1 MSCFTA
7 WWALVPTIHSANL
20 GSFMPREITH
30 HGQILEA
37 ISSSGIISEL
47 VENHKGHFEHELDV
61 ELVVYGRDYAGKR
74 VGPYA
79 RLFIYEP
86 GEVIIHEGQWR
97 GNSFYVLVNGRLDVY
112 EKDENG
118 INQRRN
124 EIESQN
130 SFGEMSLL
138 SGQPSSA
145 TVVVSP
151 QGEAS
156 VLEIQRPALRLL
168 RRFKDFGD
176 KFERD
181 YRRHGLAHTLSEVQ
195 ETCKNSFSPEMLE
208 KFEDAARFI
217 VYAKDHIL
225 FQEGDP
231 IDRLIFINS
240 GWVRRVHDIALSSSR
255 IHGSVSGPLVAD
267 MVTELSHEVGLDF
280 LGAGNWLGL
289 DAVFSKE
296 ETKWSYATTV
306 MARTEVLEIEIS
318 RLRSDPA
325 LVTMI
330 AEQFPQFSEV
340 DDKPPVQ
347 PTDNRS
353 TAAAGKEIATGIV
366 DGTNLL
372 VMDMDLCIRCG
383 NCSLACH
390 KVHGQSRLMR
400 HGIHIA
406 RPVRPNSRSIQ
417 HVLSPSVCLHC
428 QDPECLTGCPTGAIA
443 RRSEGQIDIHR
454 DTCIG
459 CGDCATQC
467 PYNAISMVP
476 KKPQARASTGF
487 LGTLKSWL
495 SLAPQSEPPEV
506 KDTQDLLAVKCNLC
520 ENTSLNPKGAKTAAY
535 SCQENCPTGAL
546 VRVNPREYFSEAKN
560 AIGIVFKDRTH
571 AIGRNIHKRDTPA
584 LIFHAIGALLVIAVV
599 SWALGVARR
608 YGLDGHLAGTWL
620 TVRWTTGLIG
630 LLSILVVVSYPARKQ
645 IYTRRVGPL
654 RYWKL
659 AHVYLGLTAGIVLL
673 IHGGRDSGGLLTS
686 LLMVS
691 FDLTIVAG
699 LFGISCYFIVPRIM
713 TSIEGDP
720 LLIEDLRARR
730 KELREQLGL
739 IDTSN
744 DELCH
749 LIKVKMRKRFF
760 SFSYLLRQYIRREDL
775 TRILAEAR
783 EEFSEDAKA
792 LKDPKARRS
801 LMEAVEATAT
811 LRRVDSLIYLHQL
824 LKLWLAPHVVSAS
837 IMLALLCVHIIQVVL
852 FTVR

>member
-1 MSCFTA
+1 
-7 WWALVPTIHSANL
+7 
-20 GSFMPREITH
+20 MPREITH
-30 HGQILEA
+30 HEKILEA
-37 ISSSGIISEL
+37 IGSSGIISEL
-47 VENHKGHFEHELDV
+47 VETHEGHLKNELDV
-61 ELVVYGRDYAGKR
+61 ELVVYGRDYAGKK

-86 GEVIIHEGQWR
+86 GEEIIHQGQWR
-97 GNSFYVLVNGRLDVY
+97 GNTFYVLVDGRLQVY
-112 EKDENG
+112 VEDERG
-118 INQRRN
+118 IRSKRG
-124 EIESQN
+124 EIDAQN

-138 SGQPSSA
+138 SGEPTTA
-145 TVVVSP
+145 TVAVSP
-151 QGEAS
+151 EAQAT
-156 VLEIQRPALRLL
+156 VLEIQRPAMRLL
-168 RRFKDFGD
+168 RRFKEFGD
-176 KFERD
+176 KLERD
-181 YRRHGLAHTLSEVQ
+181 YRRHGLSHTLSEVQ
-195 ETCKNSFSPEMLE
+195 EACKNSFSSEMLE
-208 KFEDAARFI
+208 KFKDAARFT

-231 IDRLIFINS
+231 IDAIILVIS
-240 GWVRRVHDIALSSSR
+240 GWVRRSRDLASSSTR
-255 IHGSVSGPLVAD
+255 MQSTVSGPLIAD
-267 MVTELSHEVGLDF
+267 MVTELSKDVGLDF

-289 DAVFSKE
+289 DAVFHKE
-296 ETKWSYATTV
+296 QRRWSYTTTI
-306 MARTEVLEIEIS
+306 MARTEVLEIAIS
-318 RLRSDPA
+318 DLRSNPE
-325 LVTMI
+325 LVAMM
-330 AEQFPQFSEV
+330 AEHFPQFSEV
-340 DDKPPVQ
+340 DDKPPE
-347 PTDNRS
+347 PPADKRS
-353 TAAAGKEIATGIV
+353 ITAAGKEIATGIV

-406 RPVRPNSRSIQ
+406 RPVKVNKPSIQ
-417 HVLSPSVCLHC
+417 HVLLPSVCLHC

-443 RRSEGQIDIHR
+443 RLPKGQIDIHR

-476 KKPQARASTGF
+476 KESPVLSSSGV

-495 SLAPQSEPPEV
+495 SLAPQAEPPEV
-506 KDTQDLLAVKCNLC
+506 TDTKDLLAVKCNLC
-520 ENTSLNPKGAKTAAY
+520 ENTSLNPKGAKKPAY

-571 AIGRNIHKRDTPA
+571 AIGRNIHKRDVPA
-584 LIFHAIGALLVIAVV
+584 RVIHAIGVLAVV
-599 SWALGVARR
+599 GIISSVLWIARQ
-608 YGLDGHLAGTWL
+608 YGLDGHLAGTWV
-620 TVRWTTGLIG
+620 TVRWFTGLLG
-630 LLSILVVVSYPARKQ
+630 LTIIAGVVAYPARKQ
-645 IYTRRVGPL
+645 IYTRRAGPL

-659 AHVYLGLTAGIVLL
+659 AHVYLGLIAGSVLL

-730 KELREQLGL
+730 LELREQLGL

-744 DELCH
+744 DELRR
-749 LIKVKMRKRFF
+749 LIKVKMRQRFF
-760 SFSYLLRQYIRREDL
+760 SFSYLLRQYIRREEL

-783 EEFSEDAKA
+783 EEFQADAEK
-792 LKDPKARRS
+792 LSDPKARRS

-837 IMLALLCVHIIQVVL
+837 IMLALLAVHIIQVVL

>member
-1 MSCFTA
+1 
-7 WWALVPTIHSANL
+7 
-20 GSFMPREITH
+20 MPREITH
-30 HGQILEA
+30 HHAILEA
-37 ISSSGIISEL
+37 IRNSGVISEL
-47 VENHKGHFEHELDV
+47 LDKQDGHLKYELDL
-61 ELVVYGRDYAGKR
+61 ELVAYGRDYAGKQ

-79 RLFIYEP
+79 RLFVYEP
-86 GEVIIHEGQWR
+86 GEVIINEGEWR
-97 GNSFYVLVNGRLDVY
+97 GNTFYILVTGRLDVFVNDDQ
-112 EKDENG
+112 KGSNKIG
-118 INQRRN
+118 Q
-124 EIESQN
+124 IESQN

-138 SGQPSSA
+138 SGQPTNA
-145 TVVVSP
+145 TVMVSP
-151 QGEAS
+151 EAEAS

-168 RRFKDFGD
+168 RKLKRFGHLLD
-176 KFERD
+176 EN
-181 YRRHGLAHTLSEVQ
+181 YRRYGLDRTLLDVQ
-195 ETCKNSFSPEMLE
+195 HATHNSFSSELLE
-208 KFEDAARFI
+208 SLKKATRFM

-225 FQEGDP
+225 LREGEP
-231 IDRLIFINS
+231 INRLIFIKS
-240 GWVRRVHDIALSSSR
+240 GWARRVRGIASDLKQVRNLASNPALADLVMELDDDI
-255 IHGSVSGPLVAD
+255 
-267 MVTELSHEVGLDF
+267 GLDF

-289 DAVFSKE
+289 DAIFRNDQPMWNY
-296 ETKWSYATTV
+296 TATA
-306 MARTEVLEIEIS
+306 MARTEVLEVEIS
-318 RLRSDPA
+318 HLTDPA
-325 LVTMI
+325 LVKI
-330 AEQFPQFSEV
+330 ISEHFPQFSEA
-340 DDKPPVQ
+340 DNKPPE
-347 PTDNRS
+347 PPSDKTS
-353 TAAAGKEIATGIV
+353 MAAAGKEISTGIV

-390 KVHGQSRLMR
+390 KVHGQSRLLR

-406 RPVRPNSRSIQ
+406 RPVKPNRQSIQ
-417 HVLSPSVCLHC
+417 HVLLPSVCLHC

-443 RRSEGQIDIHR
+443 RFPKGQIDIHM

-459 CGDCATQC
+459 CGDCAVQC
-467 PYNAISMVP
+467 PFNAISMVP
-476 KKPQARASTGF
+476 RKAAVPASPGLLDTFKG
-487 LGTLKSWL
+487 WL
-495 SLAPQSEPPEV
+495 SLAPQTEPPAV
-506 KDTQDLLAVKCNLC
+506 TDTQDLLAIKCNLC
-520 ENTSLNPKGAKTAAY
+520 ENTSLNPEGAKKPAY

-560 AIGIVFKDRTH
+560 AIGIVFRDQTH

-584 LIFHAIGALLVIAVV
+584 RIFHVCGVFAIIAIASAVL
-599 SWALGVARR
+599 WAARL
-608 YGLDGHLAGTWL
+608 YGLDGHLNGTWL
-620 TVRWTTGLIG
+620 TVRWFTGLLG
-630 LLSILVVVSYPARKQ
+630 LGSIAAVLTYSARKQ

-691 FDLTIVAG
+691 FDTVIVSG

-730 KELREQLGL
+730 QELREQLSL

-744 DELCH
+744 GELRH

-760 SFSYLLRQYIRREDL
+760 SFRYLLRQYIRREDL
-775 TRILAEAR
+775 TRMLAEAR
-783 EEFSEDAKA
+783 EEFRADADT
-792 LKDPKARRS
+792 LSDPKAHRS

-837 IMLALLCVHIIQVVL
+837 IMLALLLVHIIQVSL

>member
-1 MSCFTA
+1 
-7 WWALVPTIHSANL
+7 
-20 GSFMPREITH
+20 MPREITH
-30 HGQILEA
+30 HGKILEA
-37 ISSSGIISEL
+37 IGNSGIISEL
-47 VENHKGHFEHELDV
+47 VETHEGHLEYELDV
-61 ELVVYGRDYAGKR
+61 ELVVYGRDYAGKK

-79 RLFIYEP
+79 HLFIYEP
-86 GEVIIHEGQWR
+86 GEEIIHQGQWR
-97 GNSFYVLVNGRLDVY
+97 GNTFYVLVDGRLDVY
-112 EKDENG
+112 VKDEHG
-118 INQRRN
+118 VSSKRG
-124 EIESQN
+124 EIQPQN

-138 SGQPSSA
+138 SGQPTNA
-145 TVVVSP
+145 TVIVSP
-151 QGEAS
+151 EREAK

-168 RRFKDFGD
+168 RRFKQFGHRL
-176 KFERD
+176 EED
-181 YRRHGLAHTLSEVQ
+181 YRGHGLDRTLLEVQ
-195 ETCKNSFSPEMLE
+195 EATQNSFSSELLE
-208 KFEDAARFI
+208 KFTAAARFT

-231 IDRLIFINS
+231 IDKLIFINS
-240 GWVRRVHDIALSSSR
+240 GWVRRVRDLASSPTR
-255 IHGSVSGPLVAD
+255 MQNVASGPLIAD
-267 MVTELSHEVGLDF
+267 MVTELSQEVGLDF

-289 DAVFSKE
+289 DAIFRKA
-296 ETKWSYATTV
+296 ETGWSYTTTI
-306 MARTEVLEIEIS
+306 MARTEVLEIAIS
-318 RLRSDPA
+318 DLRSNPE

-330 AEQFPQFSEV
+330 ADHFPQFSEV
-340 DDKPPVQ
+340 DDKPPE
-347 PTDNRS
+347 PPLDKRS
-353 TAAAGKEIATGIV
+353 IAATGKEIATGIV

-406 RPVRPNSRSIQ
+406 RPVKPKGRSIQ
-417 HVLSPSVCLHC
+417 HLLMPSVCLHC

-443 RRSEGQIDIHR
+443 RLPKGQIDIHR

-476 KKPQARASTGF
+476 KKSPVVPSLGF

-495 SLAPQSEPPEV
+495 SLAPRAKPPEV
-506 KDTQDLLAVKCNLC
+506 TATQDLLAIKCNLC
-520 ENTSLNPKGAKTAAY
+520 ENTSLNPKGTKKKPAY

-584 LIFHAIGALLVIAVV
+584 LILHAIGAFVIITIA
-599 SWALGVARR
+599 SWALWAARR
-608 YGLDGHLAGTWL
+608 YGLDGHFAGTWL
-620 TVRWTTGLIG
+620 TVRWSTGLIG
-630 LLSILVVVSYPARKQ
+630 LLSILAVVSYPARKQ
-645 IYTRRVGPL
+645 FYTRRVGPL

-691 FDLTIVAG
+691 FDVTIVAG

-720 LLIEDLRARR
+720 LLIEDLRDRR
-730 KELREQLGL
+730 QELRETLAL
-739 IDTSN
+739 IDTS
-744 DELCH
+744 DPELRH

-760 SFSYLLRQYIRREDL
+760 SFRYLLRQYIRREEL
-775 TRILAEAR
+775 TRTLAEAR

-792 LKDPKARRS
+792 LSDPKARRS

-837 IMLALLCVHIIQVVL
+837 IMLALLSLHIIQVVL